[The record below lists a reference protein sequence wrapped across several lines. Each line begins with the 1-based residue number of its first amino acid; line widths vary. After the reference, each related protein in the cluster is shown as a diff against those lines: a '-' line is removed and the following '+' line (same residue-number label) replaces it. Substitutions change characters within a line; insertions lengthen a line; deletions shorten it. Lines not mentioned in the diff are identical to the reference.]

1 VPAGDPNSVR
11 GRGQKKARFFAQP
24 QVPQPSAAR
33 VYLAGRSDKAQ
44 IFTSA
49 RESSGESRLR
59 PPTLGV
65 GQFRRTKTSV
75 IATCWNRPSLWQS
88 AGRWASKYYRLDRG
102 DSHGRPNQ
110 ALSKGKRSTEKRPK
124 NVTALWSRDVAKKF
138 EERKAILEQDKKHR
152 QRLTSKLE
160 KAIRSLAKNRNILAH
175 FTILGSIPKEAEDAV
190 TLRLA
195 RSMYDARH
203 KAHLEHDI
211 K

>member
-1 VPAGDPNSVR
+1 VSLPRAGIGRVFGNLRVDGLPSITGWTGEIHMDDRIRRFQKGNAVP
-11 GRGQKKARFFAQP
+11 K
-24 QVPQPSAAR
+24 SA
-33 VYLAGRSDKAQ
+33 
-44 IFTSA
+44 F
-49 RESSGESRLR
+49 
-59 PPTLGV
+59 
-65 GQFRRTKTSV
+65 
-75 IATCWNRPSLWQS
+75 
-88 AGRWASKYYRLDRG
+88 
-102 DSHGRPNQ
+102 
-110 ALSKGKRSTEKRPK
+110 K

-175 FTILGSIPKEAEDAV
+175 FTILGSIPKEAEGAV

-211 K
+211 KQIAAWDASFGNLGDKVDAFRRKLADTLPL